1 MTHFVREFGEALV
14 FIVVFFEVAGL
25 PFIPGET
32 ALIAA
37 GVLAQQGHLSIV
49 WVIVAAVGAAVVG
62 AATGYILG
70 RWQGRRVLAWL
81 LRGRGDKMLDRSEEF
96 FDRHG
101 GKAVFLARFVP
112 ILRATVG
119 WIAGIGEMN
128 PVRFTAWNILGG
140 AVWGVGIGLAAY
152 YAGKAA
158 VETAQRYGVI
168 GLSAVVVLVALVA
181 GAMHV
186 WRRRIEASS

>member
-14 FIVVFFEVAGL
+14 FVVVFFEVAGL

-32 ALIAA
+32 ALIAG

-49 WVIVAAVGAAVVG
+49 WVIVAAIGAAIAG
-62 AATGYILG
+62 AMTGYVLG
-70 RWQGRRVLAWL
+70 RWEGRRLLSWL
-81 LRGRGDKMLDRSEEF
+81 LRGRGEKMLDRSEEF

-128 PVRFTAWNILGG
+128 PVRFMAWNVLG
-140 AVWGVGIGLAAY
+140 AVVWGTGIGLAAY

-168 GLSAVVVLVALVA
+168 GLGAVVAIVLLIA

-186 WRRRIEASS
+186 WRRRMETSS

>member
-1 MTHFVREFGEALV
+1 MTHFVRQFGEALV
-14 FIVVFFEVAGL
+14 FVVVFFEVAGL

-37 GVLAQQGHLSIV
+37 AVLAQQGHLSIL
-49 WVIVAAVGAAVVG
+49 WVIVAAIGAAVAG

-70 RWQGRRVLAWL
+70 RWQGRRLLSWL
-81 LRGRGDKMLDRSEEF
+81 LRGRGEKTLDRSEEF
-96 FDRHG
+96 FGRHG

-128 PVRFTAWNILGG
+128 PLRFMAWNVLG
-140 AVWGVGIGLAAY
+140 AVVWGIGIGLAAF

-158 VETAQRYGVI
+158 VETAQRYGAIGIGGVI
-168 GLSAVVVLVALVA
+168 VLVALVA
-181 GAMHV
+181 GGMHV
-186 WRRRIEASS
+186 WRRRMEASS